1 MQVLIENYRG
11 FDILFSPEN
20 ERFTYAID
28 LGHWSEKQSFAA
40 CKKSIDDYIKNNQSF
55 EPFLVRKKYNGDVI
69 KIVGIR
75 KDNRLVYESG
85 KDKVQLNDNA
95 ERDYIEYD
103 ERDDSIYSQCAALEL
118 EISEIENKI
127 RELKNSHN
135 RKTLTELKAK
145 YKN

>member
-1 MQVLIENYRG
+1 MNVLIENYRG

-20 ERFTYAID
+20 ERFTYDID

-55 EPFLVRKKYNGDVI
+55 EPFLVRQKYIGDVI

-75 KDNRLVYESG
+75 KDNKLVYESG
-85 KDKVQLNDNA
+85 KDKVQLSDYY
-95 ERDYIEYD
+95 EKDYIEYD
-103 ERDDSIYSQCAALEL
+103 EIDDSIYSQCAALEL
-118 EISEIENKI
+118 EISEIEKKI
-127 RELKNSHN
+127 RELKNIHN